1 MTFREV
7 LRISRPRFWLYE
19 AATFGL
25 VGTVGALNG
34 LAFFADWRYWVFA
47 LYFLI
52 PANILIYGINDI
64 FDYETDKLN
73 PKKGDNAY
81 EALVGPEKSRALWKW
96 IIFTNIP
103 FFFFVPLQTPLILSF
118 ATFVFFAS
126 MYSAYPIRAKVRPVL
141 DSLFSAGHYVATGV
155 FGYYLAGLP
164 AQAGGVNF
172 PTVGVI
178 AGMCW
183 AVAMHAYSAVPD
195 IKADFQ
201 ANLRTIAIMIGAR
214 STIYLCWFLYLFAAY
229 LVRDIIPVAS
239 IIGAITFS
247 YFMYRS
253 TKAATDEALFKLYTY
268 FPLINTLIG
277 AAVSIELFAQNIW

>member
-1 MTFREV
+1 MTIQEV

-25 VGTVGALNG
+25 VGTVGALQG
-34 LAFFADWRYWVFA
+34 LSFFSDWRYWVFA

-81 EALVGPEKSRALWKW
+81 EALVPPERQRSLWRW
-96 IIFTNIP
+96 ILVTNIP
-103 FFFFVPLQTPLILSF
+103 FFFFVPLSLPLILSF
-118 ATFVFFAS
+118 FAFVFFAS
-126 MYSAYPIRAKVRPVL
+126 FYSAKPIRAKAKPVI

-155 FGYYLAGLP
+155 FGYYLAG
-164 AQAGGVNF
+164 GVEF
-172 PTVGVI
+172 PTIGVI

-183 AVAMHAYSAVPD
+183 AIAMHAYSAVPD

-201 ANLRTIAIMIGAR
+201 AGLKTIAIMIGTQR
-214 STIYLCWFLYLFAAY
+214 TIALCWFLYVFAAF
-229 LVRDIIPVAS
+229 LVKDIVPIAS
-239 IIGAITFS
+239 FIGAILFS
-247 YFMYRS
+247 YFMWRS
-253 TKAATDEALFKLYTY
+253 QKVKTEEALFKLYTY
-268 FPLINTLIG
+268 FPLINTIIG
-277 AAVSIELFAQNIW
+277 ALVSMELFAKNIF

>member
-1 MTFREV
+1 MKFREV

-25 VGTVGALNG
+25 VGTVAALQG
-34 LAFFADWRYWVFA
+34 FSFFADWRYWVFA

-73 PKKGDNAY
+73 PKKGDDAY
-81 EALVGPEKSRALWKW
+81 EALVPPERQRSLWIW
-96 IIFTNIP
+96 ILATNIP
-103 FFFFVPLQTPLILSF
+103 FFFFVPLYTPLMLSF
-118 ATFVFFAS
+118 FAFIFFAS
-126 MYSAYPIRAKVRPVL
+126 FYSAAPIRAKAKPL
-141 DSLFSAGHYVATGV
+141 IDSLFSAGHYVATGV
-155 FGYYLAGLP
+155 FGYYLAG
-164 AQAGGVNF
+164 GTDF
-172 PTVGVI
+172 PLVGVI

-201 ANLRTIAIMIGAR
+201 AGLHTIAIMIGAKR
-214 STIYLCWFLYLFAAY
+214 TIYLCWFLYLLAAY

-239 IIGAITFS
+239 IIGAVTFS

-253 TKAATDEALFKLYTY
+253 TKATTDGALFKLYTY

-277 AAVSIELFAQNIW
+277 AAVSMELFAKNLF

>member
-1 MTFREV
+1 MNFKEV

-25 VGTVGALNG
+25 VGTVSAMSG
-34 LAFFADWRYWVFA
+34 LSFFSDWRYWVFA

-81 EALVGPEKSRALWKW
+81 EALVPPERQKALWKW
-96 IIFTNIP
+96 ILLTNIP
-103 FFFFVPLQTPLILSF
+103 FFLFVPLTLPLILSF
-118 ATFVFFAS
+118 FAFVFFAS
-126 MYSAYPIRAKVRPVL
+126 FYSAEPIRAKAKPVI

-155 FGYYLAGLP
+155 FGYYF
-164 AQAGGVNF
+164 AGGTEF
-172 PTVGVI
+172 PLVGII

-195 IKADFQ
+195 IKADLQ
-201 ANLRTIAIMIGAR
+201 AGLHTIAIMIGEKR
-214 STIYLCWFLYLFAAY
+214 TIALCWFLYALAGY
-229 LVRDIIPVAS
+229 LVRDIIPIASFIGVA
-239 IIGAITFS
+239 TFS
-247 YFMYRS
+247 YFMWRS
-253 TKAATDEALFKLYTY
+253 QRAKTPEALFKLYTY
-268 FPLINTLIG
+268 FPLINTIIG
-277 AAVSIELFAQNIW
+277 ALVSMELFTKNIF

>member
-1 MTFREV
+1 
-7 LRISRPRFWLYE
+7 
-19 AATFGL
+19 

-34 LAFFADWRYWVFA
+34 LAFFADFRYWVFA

-73 PKKGDNAY
+73 PKKGTY
-81 EALVGPEKSRALWKW
+81 EALVTPDKQRSLWIW
-96 IIFTNIP
+96 ILLTNIP
-103 FFFFVPLQTPLILSF
+103 FFFLVPLQTPLILSF
-118 ATFVFFAS
+118 VAFVFFAS
-126 MYSAYPIRAKVRPVL
+126 FYSATPIRAKAKPVI

-155 FGYYLAGLP
+155 FGYYLAG
-164 AQAGGVNF
+164 GVDF

-195 IKADFQ
+195 IKADFA
-201 ANLRTIAIMIGAR
+201 ANLKTIAIMIGAK

-229 LVRDIIPVAS
+229 LVRDIIPLAS

-253 TKAATDEALFKLYTY
+253 TKALTDEALFKLYTY

>member
-1 MTFREV
+1 MKLSEV

-25 VGTVGALNG
+25 VGTVGALQG
-34 LAFFADWRYWVFA
+34 LSFFSNWHYWVFA

-96 IIFTNIP
+96 IILTNVP
-103 FFFFVPLQTPLILSF
+103 FFFFVPLTTPLILSF
-118 ATFVFFAS
+118 VAFVFFAS
-126 MYSAYPIRAKVRPVL
+126 MYSAYPIRAKIRPVL

-155 FGYYLAGLP
+155 FGYYLAGG
-164 AQAGGVNF
+164 AQF
-172 PTVGVI
+172 PVVGVI
-178 AGMCW
+178 AGILW

-201 ANLRTIAIMIGAR
+201 AGLRTIAIMIGAR
-214 STIYLCWFLYLFAAY
+214 STIYLCWFLYLLAAY

-247 YFMYRS
+247 YFMWRS
-253 TKAATDEALFKLYTY
+253 TKAATDEALFKLYTR
-268 FPLINTLIG
+268 FPLINTIIG
-277 AAVSIELFAQNIW
+277 AIVSMELFAKNIW

>member
-25 VGTVGALNG
+25 VGTVAAMQG
-34 LAFFADWRYWVFA
+34 LSFFSDWRYWVFA

-81 EALVGPEKSRALWKW
+81 EALVPPERQKALWKW
-96 IIFTNIP
+96 IIFTNVP
-103 FFFFVPLQTPLILSF
+103 LFFFVPLELPLIFSF
-118 ATFVFFAS
+118 VAFVFFAS
-126 MYSAYPIRAKVRPVL
+126 FYSAEPIRAKAKPVI

-155 FGYYLAGLP
+155 FGYFLAG
-164 AQAGGVNF
+164 GTEF
-172 PTVGVI
+172 PLMGII
-178 AGMCW
+178 AGLSW

-195 IKADFQ
+195 IKADFE
-201 ANLRTIAIMIGAR
+201 AGLKTIAIMIGAKR
-214 STIYLCWFLYLFAAY
+214 TIFLCWFLYILAAY
-229 LVRDIIPVAS
+229 LVRDIVPVAS
-239 IIGAITFS
+239 IIGGITFS
-247 YFMYRS
+247 YFMWRS
-253 TKAATDEALFKLYTY
+253 IKVETEEGLFKLYTY
-268 FPLINTLIG
+268 FPLINTIIG
-277 AAVSIELFAQNIW
+277 AAVSMELFAKNIW

>member
-1 MTFREV
+1 MKISEV
-7 LRISRPRFWLYE
+7 LKVSRPRFWLYE

-25 VGTVGALNG
+25 VGTVAALTG
-34 LAFFADWRYWVFA
+34 LSFFGTWQYWVFA

-73 PKKGDNAY
+73 PKKGDDAY
-81 EALVGPEKSRALWKW
+81 EALVPPERQRALWKW
-96 IIFTNIP
+96 ILVTNIP
-103 FFFFVPLQTPLILSF
+103 FFFFVPLELPLILSF
-118 ATFVFFAS
+118 GVFVFCAS
-126 MYSAYPIRAKVRPVL
+126 FYSAKPIRAKAKPII

-155 FGYYLAGLP
+155 FGYYLAG
-164 AQAGGVNF
+164 GTHF
-172 PTVGVI
+172 PMVGVI

-195 IKADFQ
+195 IKADYQ
-201 ANLRTIAIMIGAR
+201 AGLKTIAIMISAKR
-214 STIYLCWFLYLFAAY
+214 TIYLCWFLYVLAAY

-247 YFMYRS
+247 YFMWRS
-253 TKAATDEALFKLYTY
+253 TKAITDEALFKLYTY

-277 AAVSIELFAQNIW
+277 AAVSIELFAKNIFRYI

>member
-1 MTFREV
+1 MRFREV
-7 LRISRPRFWLYE
+7 LKISRPRFWLYE

-34 LAFFADWRYWVFA
+34 LAFFADFRYWVFA

-73 PKKGDNAY
+73 PKKGTY
-81 EALVGPEKSRALWKW
+81 EALVTPDKQRSLWIW
-96 IIFTNIP
+96 ILLTNIP
-103 FFFFVPLQTPLILSF
+103 FFFLVPLQTPLILSF
-118 ATFVFFAS
+118 VAFVFFAS
-126 MYSAYPIRAKVRPVL
+126 FYSATPIRAKAKPVI

-155 FGYYLAGLP
+155 FGYYLAG
-164 AQAGGVNF
+164 GVDF

-195 IKADFQ
+195 IKADFA
-201 ANLRTIAIMIGAR
+201 ANLKTIAIMIGAK

-229 LVRDIIPVAS
+229 LVRDIIPLAS

-253 TKAATDEALFKLYTY
+253 TKALTDEALFKLYTY

>member
-1 MTFREV
+1 MKFSEV
-7 LRISRPRFWLYE
+7 VRISRPRFWLYE

-34 LAFFADWRYWVFA
+34 IGFFADYRYWIFA

-64 FDYETDKLN
+64 YDYETDKLN
-73 PKKGDNAY
+73 PKKGTY
-81 EALVGPEKSRALWKW
+81 EALVTPDKQRALWRW
-96 IIFTNIP
+96 ILVTNIP
-103 FFFFVPLQTPLILSF
+103 FLFFIPLQTPLIISF
-118 ATFVFFAS
+118 IVFAFCATF
-126 MYSAYPIRAKVRPVL
+126 YSATPIRAKAKPVI

-155 FGYYLAGLP
+155 FGYYLAG
-164 AQAGGVNF
+164 GVDF

-195 IKADFQ
+195 IKADFA
-201 ANLRTIAIMIGAR
+201 ANLKTIAIMIGAK
-214 STIYLCWFLYLFAAY
+214 STIYLCWFLYILAAY
-229 LVRDIIPVAS
+229 LVRNIIPVAS
-239 IIGAITFS
+239 LIGMITFS
-247 YFMYRS
+247 YFMWRS
-253 TKAATDEALFKLYTY
+253 TKTTTDEALWKLYTY

-277 AAVSIELFAQNIW
+277 AAVSIELFAKNLL

>member
-25 VGTVGALNG
+25 VGTVAALQG
-34 LAFFADWRYWVFA
+34 LSFFSDWRYWVFA

-73 PKKGDNAY
+73 PKKGDGAY
-81 EALVGPEKSRALWKW
+81 EALVGPEKNRALWKW
-96 IIFTNIP
+96 IIFSNIP
-103 FFFFVPLQTPLILSF
+103 FFFFVPLTTPLIASF
-118 ATFVFFAS
+118 VAFIFFAS
-126 MYSAYPIRAKVRPVL
+126 MYSAYPIRAKIRPVL

-155 FGYYLAGLP
+155 FGYYLAG
-164 AQAGGVNF
+164 GTHF
-172 PTVGVI
+172 PTTGVI

-201 ANLRTIAIMIGAR
+201 AGLKTIAIMIGAKR
-214 STIYLCWFLYLFAAY
+214 TIYLCWFLYILAAY
-229 LVRDIIPVAS
+229 LVRDIIPMAS

-247 YFMYRS
+247 YFMWRS
-253 TKAATDEALFKLYTY
+253 TKATTDEALFKLYTY

-277 AAVSIELFAQNIW
+277 AAVSMELFAKNIF

>member
-25 VGTVGALNG
+25 VGTVAALQG
-34 LAFFADWRYWVFA
+34 FSFFSDWRYWVFA

-73 PKKGDNAY
+73 PKKGDGAY
-81 EALVGPEKSRALWKW
+81 EALVGPEKSRALWTW
-96 IIFTNIP
+96 IIFTNVP
-103 FFFFVPLQTPLILSF
+103 FFFFVPFTTPLIASF
-118 ATFVFFAS
+118 VAFIFFAS

-155 FGYYLAGLP
+155 FGYYLAG
-164 AQAGGVNF
+164 GTHF
-172 PTVGVI
+172 PTIGVI

-195 IKADFQ
+195 IKADFM
-201 ANLRTIAIMIGAR
+201 ANLKTIAIIIGAKR
-214 STIYLCWFLYLFAAY
+214 TIYLCWFLYILAAF
-229 LVRDIIPVAS
+229 LVRDIIPIAS
-239 IIGAITFS
+239 IIGAVTFS
-247 YFMYRS
+247 YFMWRS
-253 TKAATDEALFKLYTY
+253 TKATTDEALFKLYTY

-277 AAVSIELFAQNIW
+277 AAVSMELFAKNIF

>member
-1 MTFREV
+1 MWYGIHMKFIE
-7 LRISRPRFWLYE
+7 LLKISRPRFWLYE

-25 VGTVGALNG
+25 VGTVGALQG
-34 LAFFADWRYWVFA
+34 FRFFTDYHYWVFA

-73 PKKGDNAY
+73 PKKGSY
-81 EALVGPEKSRALWKW
+81 EALVTPDKQRSLWKW
-96 IIFTNIP
+96 IVLTNIP
-103 FFFFVPLQTPLILSF
+103 FLFFIPPTVPLLASF
-118 ATFVFFAS
+118 AVFIFCATF
-126 MYSAYPIRAKVRPVL
+126 YSATPIRAKARPVI

-155 FGYYLAGLP
+155 FGYYLAG
-164 AQAGGVNF
+164 GTHF
-172 PTVGVI
+172 PTIGVI
-178 AGMCW
+178 AGMLW

-201 ANLRTIAIMIGAR
+201 ANLKTIAIMIGAR
-214 STIYLCWFLYLFAAY
+214 STIYLCWFFYILAAY
-229 LVRDIIPVAS
+229 LVQNIIPVAS
-239 IIGAITFS
+239 IVGAITFS

-253 TKAATDEALFKLYTY
+253 TKAPTDEALFKLYTY

-277 AAVSIELFAQNIW
+277 TIVSMELFAKNIWG